1 MPIKTV
7 VSYKNAWKLFLD
19 SYPEEYQEIL
29 QSISTGGWK
38 GIEQIINDYQQSNF
52 LVKARMISK
61 ARLSNLSIKKYKGF
75 IDSLRKL
82 SWTENEEYEFL
93 VISKNNIYIFLPND
107 LNLNPNVY
115 KWLFNDVEK
124 ITINNNLAFPILIT
138 DSKNNLES
146 LTSLQSI
153 NKNYPFLV
161 LYVTSNDDDELSV
174 IELEETEK
182 LKDSIILDKFI
193 EFPPEY
199 YQAGLGILNYFSQY
213 LHKNYPDENATV
225 KIEQNGQSIR
235 LVVISEDGNTDVI
248 ERALTEY
255 EMIVTG
261 NGNPEDFTEDKELIL
276 ELKSELRMSQVRI
289 DTQQDIIGYLKNDK
303 NNLSELLEKALKQEK
318 YTTIEINPSFRNN
331 LSVVTN
337 NVVNEAL
344 PLVEQLKYIL
354 PDKNDT
360 YAELESLQA
369 SLREVIDEKDPEKI
383 KNSKPMEKFRK
394 FIEGVNKGNDG
405 VSEAIKT
412 SESAIETFM
421 KLAGKYNKIAEW
433 CGMPVVPSA
442 FTK

>member
-1 MPIKTV
+1 M
-7 VSYKNAWKLFLD
+7 SY
-19 SYPEEYQEIL
+19 
-29 QSISTGGWK
+29 
-38 GIEQIINDYQQSNF
+38 
-52 LVKARMISK
+52 
-61 ARLSNLSIKKYKGF
+61 
-75 IDSLRKL
+75 SLRIL
-82 SWTENEEYEFL
+82 SL
-93 VISKNNIYIFLPND
+93 RQSRGGS
-107 LNLNPNVY
+107 
-115 KWLFNDVEK
+115 
-124 ITINNNLAFPILIT
+124 FPILIT

-161 LYVTSNDDDELSV
+161 LYVTGNDDDELSV
-174 IELEETEK
+174 IELEQTET
-182 LKDSIILDKFI
+182 LKDKIVLDKFI
-193 EFPPEY
+193 EFPPQY

-235 LVVISEDGNTDVI
+235 LIVISEDGNTDVI

-261 NGNPEDFTEDKELIL
+261 NGNPEDFTEDKGLIL

-289 DTQQDIIGYLKNDK
+289 ETQQDIIGYLKTDK
-303 NNLSELLEKALKQEK
+303 NYLSELLEKALKQEK

-354 PDKNDT
+354 PDKNDSH
-360 YAELESLQA
+360 AELESLQA
-369 SLREVIDEKDPEKI
+369 SLREVIDEKDPEKL
-383 KNSKPMEKFRK
+383 KNSKSMEKFRK
-394 FIEGVNKGNDG
+394 FIEKVNEGNDN
-405 VSEAIKT
+405 VSEAVKT

-433 CGMPVVPSA
+433 CGMPVVPSV